1 MPAKITPAA
10 ASKPP
15 APPIRKADPANP
27 NRISHGLLSLIVG
40 SVALSFFSIP
50 YLLGRILAV
59 MLSLGGITLAVL
71 QFRTNEK
78 AGRNFNGAIA
88 GTLFSAAVIVLT
100 AIGPYLPIPEKR
112 VAQAPIH
119 TSIAKP
125 AEAVTP
131 TLESTPPPKNI
142 VQSP

>member
-1 MPAKITPAA
+1 MADPFSKKPTVPAKTAQAP
-10 ASKPP
+10 ASKQHAP
-15 APPIRKADPANP
+15 AIGKADSASPD
-27 NRISHGLLSLIVG
+27 RVSLGLLSLIVG

-71 QFRTNEK
+71 QFRTNKK

-125 AEAVTP
+125 AEAV
-131 TLESTPPPKNI
+131 
-142 VQSP
+142 